1 MESVGGDEYGR
12 KAGRW
17 SRASRLAAQSEIRA
31 QGETSPLA
39 IHESGYYLHADFS
52 FEFGSHLH
60 EFSFCYTV
68 NS

>member
-1 MESVGGDEYGR
+1 MAGKQGGGAEQVDWQLRVKSEHREKLYSMP
-12 KAGRW
+12 AG
-17 SRASRLAAQSEIRA
+17 I
-31 QGETSPLA
+31 SPLA